1 MPIAIPIILLL
12 GAGVG
17 VLVTLALASTE
28 RDVPVHEPDLPTTTP
43 APLGFPR
50 STRYR
55 LVDKILPL
63 LQQAAFSSTIPLG
76 VLVGWIAKE
85 SGGRIDEVTKYGER
99 GYFQLMP
106 EEQTRVGFTDTDK
119 LSSDPQYSI
128 NAGLALIGVYMG
140 AVDKL
145 GLARGTE
152 FYWKM
157 VKLMHSMGSGAVD
170 KIWKAADS
178 DNRTW
183 QRFEDY
189 AESHEDELK
198 HLTKHSPTKWFEY
211 VDKVADVGRP
221 FGFGSQDVVVGDGAV
236 FNDAADSDPLL
247 VLKAI

>member
-1 MPIAIPIILLL
+1 MPIAVPLILLV

-28 RDVPVHEPDLPTTTP
+28 RDVPVHEPDLPPTAP
-43 APLGFPR
+43 APAGFPK
-50 STRYR
+50 STGYR

-63 LQQAAFSSTIPLG
+63 LKRASDSASIPLG

-99 GYFQLMP
+99 GYFQIIP
-106 EEQTRVGFTDTDK
+106 EEQTRIGYEDTDR

-145 GLARGTE
+145 GLVRGTE

-170 KIWKAADS
+170 KIWHAADTET
-178 DNRTW
+178 RTW
-183 QRFEDY
+183 QRFENF
-189 AESHEDELK
+189 AESHEDEMK
-198 HLTKHSPTKWFEY
+198 HLTKHSPTKWFAF

-236 FNDAADSDPLL
+236 FSDAADSDPLN